1 MRDEWWTLVEERNK
15 LILSSKRLSDDIVLL
30 DEEPDNI
37 NLLKER
43 NAIALY
49 HCIYA
54 NEDFKV
60 AAQQIFQIVVKAQQI
75 SPNLRRFLYL
85 NIEGHRNS
93 EGGFD
98 HDMFELQRYFVL
110 GFLLPYLSGI
120 CMPLVAA
127 KSNKR
132 QRNDLPDNLT
142 IFNGPIDLKQ
152 LPVGT
157 DDVAIYEAN
166 AGMWFKSQKTPP

>member
-60 AAQQIFQIVVKAQQI
+60 AAQQI
-75 SPNLRRFLYL
+75 
-85 NIEGHRNS
+85 
-93 EGGFD
+93 
-98 HDMFELQRYFVL
+98 
-110 GFLLPYLSGI
+110 
-120 CMPLVAA
+120 
-127 KSNKR
+127 
-132 QRNDLPDNLT
+132 
-142 IFNGPIDLKQ
+142 
-152 LPVGT
+152 
-157 DDVAIYEAN
+157 
-166 AGMWFKSQKTPP
+166 